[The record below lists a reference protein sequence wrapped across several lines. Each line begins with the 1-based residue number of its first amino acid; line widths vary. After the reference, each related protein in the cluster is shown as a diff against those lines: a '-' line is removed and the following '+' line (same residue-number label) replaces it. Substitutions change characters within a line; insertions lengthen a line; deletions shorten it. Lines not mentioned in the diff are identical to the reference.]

1 MTSNKNMADKQTIS
15 STVKRNPAA
24 HLVPHHFKPG
34 QSGNPKGRP
43 KETLTKRQRYQL
55 LSVYAKMNPEKAN
68 PINAI
73 QELNKMDHIYDEKPQ
88 YQDNRHYTIVV
99 QGDEA
104 KARFNELLA
113 GKMPQDVVVEGETI
127 QDVGGDE

>member
-73 QELNKMDHIYDEKPQ
+73 QELNKMDHIYDDKPLPPSILPVV
-88 YQDNRHYTIVV
+88 IVV

-113 GKMPQDVVVEGETI
+113 GKMPEEI
-127 QDVGGDE
+127 EEE